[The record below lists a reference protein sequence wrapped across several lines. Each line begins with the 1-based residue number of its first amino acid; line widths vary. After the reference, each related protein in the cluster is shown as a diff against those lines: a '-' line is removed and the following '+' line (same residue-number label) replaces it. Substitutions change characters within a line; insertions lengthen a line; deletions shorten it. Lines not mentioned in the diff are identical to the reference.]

1 MTSLITFLRNL
12 ITAPELPALI
22 LFIAAGLC
30 AGLALIAVGRG
41 DMGRANY
48 SLAFALLFVL
58 AAYVYKDIRK

>member
-1 MTSLITFLRNL
+1 MKRLSTFLRNI

-22 LFIAAGLC
+22 LFVAAGLC
-30 AGLALIAVGRG
+30 AGLTLIAVGRG
-41 DMGRANY
+41 DMGGANY